1 MNTNAKSYNSPPTR
15 DSGEGVRLSPHFRL
29 VEFTQSPTA
38 RRLGIRNEVNSQQ
51 LANLTNL
58 CRYVLEPLRKC
69 FGQPI
74 YVNSGYRCP
83 KLNRAVGGAV
93 KSYHLYGRAADIVAG
108 VPASQMK
115 NEELRMKNQREGNR
129 RLLALIREMHLP
141 LAELIAEKPDRSGAP
156 RWIHVAI

>member
-1 MNTNAKSYNSPPTR
+1 MNDIK
-15 DSGEGVRLSPHFRL
+15 LSEHFRL
-29 VEFTQSPTA
+29 SEFTRSATA
-38 RRLGIRNEVNSQQ
+38 RRLGIKNEVSSQQ
-51 LANLTNL
+51 LSNLMLL
-58 CRYVLEPLRKC
+58 CRYVLEPLRKR

-74 YVNSGYRCP
+74 YVNSGYRSQE
-83 KLNRAVGGAV
+83 LNRAVGGAV

-129 RLLALIREMHLP
+129 RLLALIKEMHLP
-141 LAELIAEKPDRSGAP
+141 LAELIAEKPDKSGAP